1 MRDKL
6 KKQEQKR
13 RINIQET
20 AVSEQAN
27 LLPTLVL
34 GAGAWGTALAMAMAR
49 NGHETWLWGRDKLH
63 CAEMQTSRENAKY
76 LPGIAFPDALSV
88 VDDVHKALQNCG
100 HVLISVPSKAFV
112 ESLQMIKP
120 VLAATTPVSWATKGL
135 APDTGELLY
144 DVARSVLGESH
155 PLAVISGPSFAAEVA
170 ANLPTAFTVASEDG
184 DFAKQLAGLFHSP
197 TLRVYT
203 TYDVLGVQIGGTV
216 KNVLAISAGISDGL
230 GYGANARA
238 ALITRGMAEIRRL
251 AAALGAETETLFGL
265 SGIGDLILT
274 CTDDQSR
281 NRQLGLAIGRGLS
294 VDDAVKFVGKTVEG
308 MHAARE
314 VMLRARQADIEMPI
328 VEQVCKILFE
338 GYDPRESVQALLCRE
353 QKAELTPPVN

>member
-1 MRDKL
+1 MS
-6 KKQEQKR
+6 
-13 RINIQET
+13 
-20 AVSEQAN
+20 VQAN
-27 LLPTLVL
+27 LSPTLVI
-34 GAGAWGTALAMAMAR
+34 GAGAWGTALAMAIAR
-49 NGHETWLWGRDKLH
+49 NGHQVWLWGRD
-63 CAEMQTSRENAKY
+63 AEQINAMKQERSNERY
-76 LPGIAFPDALSV
+76 LPGILFPETLSL
-88 VDDVHKALQNCG
+88 VDDLQRAVSQCQ
-100 HVLISVPSKAFV
+100 HVLVSVPSVAFEDTLQRIKAWLPAKV
-112 ESLQMIKP
+112 
-120 VLAATTPVSWATKGL
+120 PVSWATKGL
-135 APDTGELLY
+135 TPHSGKFLFDT
-144 DVARSVLGESH
+144 ARVILGQQH

-170 ANLPTAFTVASEDG
+170 KDLPTAITVASPDTQFAG
-184 DFAKQLAGLFHSP
+184 DLAELMHAP

-203 TYDVLGVQIGGTV
+203 THDVLGAQIGGTV

-251 AAALGAETETLFGL
+251 AAVLGADTETMFGL

-274 CTDDQSR
+274 CTDNQSR

-294 VDDAVKFVGKTVEG
+294 VDEAVKEVGKTVEG

-314 VMLRARQADIEMPI
+314 VLMRAQQAGVEMPI

-353 QKAELTPPVN
+353 QKAEHIHPVQNQVN

>member
-1 MRDKL
+1 V
-6 KKQEQKR
+6 
-13 RINIQET
+13 
-20 AVSEQAN
+20 AEQAN
-27 LLPTLVL
+27 LTPTLVI

-49 NGHETWLWGRDKLH
+49 NGHQTWLWGRDKQH
-63 CAEMQTSRENAKY
+63 RSEMTSSRENTRY
-76 LPGIAFPDALSV
+76 LPGQAFPEALSI
-88 VDDVHKALQNCG
+88 VDDLDTAVRDCR
-100 HVLISVPSKAFV
+100 HVLVSVPSKAFV
-112 ESLQMIKP
+112 ESLHMVKP
-120 VLAATTPVSWATKGL
+120 RLGETTPVSWATKGL

-170 ANLPTAFTVASEDG
+170 ANLPTAFTVASEEG
-184 DFAKQLAGLFHSP
+184 HFAEQLAGLFHSS

-230 GYGANARA
+230 GFGANARA

-294 VDDAVKFVGKTVEG
+294 VEDAVQAVGKTVEG
-308 MHAARE
+308 MHAAKE
-314 VMLRARQADIEMPI
+314 VMIRARQAKIEMPI

-338 GYDPRESVQALLCRE
+338 GYDPRESVQTLLCRE
-353 QKAELTPPVN
+353 QKAELTPPANKRVN